1 MTTRRGILKL
11 VGGGIVVAAAAGG
24 GWYAMNGP
32 SNEAREAW
40 RQAGTPTEYRR
51 RFLSYALL
59 APNPHNRQ
67 PWLVRLDGEDGL
79 TLFCDL
85 ERRLP
90 ETDPFD
96 RQITLGCG
104 AFLELL
110 SIAAAQEGYRTD
122 LTPFPDGVSLPRLD
136 ERPIASVRFVAE
148 ATKPDPAFAFVAERR
163 TNRNTYEAREVP
175 DDLLKQ
181 LEAAGTLRGVTAR
194 TTGEGELSAK
204 LRDISWRGHEME
216 SITQRTMKESADLM
230 RIGRDEVNQWRDG
243 LVLEGQM
250 IEFARLTGMVTRE
263 ALLDVKSDAFKMGMD
278 QYREKAASARAFAW
292 LVTADLGG
300 ELARLMQLD
309 AGRAYARLTLK
320 ATQLGLAVHPWS
332 QTLQEYPEMQLLYRE
347 VHDLIGEGGRL
358 QMFVRV
364 GYADAVIAAPR
375 RGLDALI
382 ADAGGAKKEADQG

>member
-40 RQAGTPTEYRR
+40 RQAGTPTEYRH

-136 ERPIASVRFVAE
+136 ERPIASVRFVAG

-175 DDLLKQ
+175 GDPLKQ

-250 IEFARLTGMVTRE
+250 IEFARLTGMVTRD
-263 ALLDVKSDAFKMGMD
+263 ALLDVKSDAFKMGME
-278 QYREKAASARAFAW
+278 QFREKAASARAFAW
-292 LVTADLGG
+292 LITADLGG

-364 GYADAVIAAPR
+364 GYADPVIAAPR
-375 RGLDALI
+375 RGLDALL
-382 ADAGGAKKEADQG
+382 ADAGGAKKKVGQG

>member
-11 VGGGIVVAAAAGG
+11 VGGGIVVAAAGGG

-110 SIAAAQEGYRTD
+110 SIAAAQEGYRAD
-122 LTPFPDGVSLPRLD
+122 LTPFPDGVSLPGLD
-136 ERPIASVRFVAE
+136 ERPIASVRFVAG
-148 ATKPDPAFAFVAERR
+148 AAKPDPAFAFVAERR

-175 DDLLKQ
+175 GDLMKQ
-181 LEAAGTLRGVTAR
+181 LEAAGALRGVTAR

-216 SITQRTMKESADLM
+216 SITQRTMKESTDLM

-263 ALLDVKSDAFKMGMD
+263 ALLDAKSDAFKMGMD

-292 LVTADLGG
+292 LITADLGG

-375 RGLDALI
+375 RGLDALL
-382 ADAGGAKKEADQG
+382 ADAGGTKKQAGQG

>member
-40 RQAGTPTEYRR
+40 RQAGTPTEYRH

-110 SIAAAQEGYRTD
+110 SIAAAQEGYRAD

-136 ERPIASVRFVAE
+136 ERPIASVRFVAG

-175 DDLLKQ
+175 GDPLKQ

-250 IEFARLTGMVTRE
+250 IEFARLTGMVTRD
-263 ALLDVKSDAFKMGMD
+263 ALLDVKSDAFKMGME

-292 LVTADLGG
+292 LITADLGG

-364 GYADAVIAAPR
+364 GYADPVIAAPR
-375 RGLDALI
+375 RGLDALL
-382 ADAGGAKKEADQG
+382 ADAGGAKKKVGQG

>member
-40 RQAGTPTEYRR
+40 RQAGTPTEYRH

-250 IEFARLTGMVTRE
+250 IEFARLTGMVTRD
-263 ALLDVKSDAFKMGMD
+263 ALLDVKSDAFKMGME

-292 LVTADLGG
+292 LITADLGG

-382 ADAGGAKKEADQG
+382 ADACCAKKEADQG

>member
-110 SIAAAQEGYRTD
+110 SIAAAQEGYRAD

-136 ERPIASVRFVAE
+136 ERPIASVRFVAG

-175 DDLLKQ
+175 GDPLKQ

-250 IEFARLTGMVTRE
+250 IEFARLTGMVTRD
-263 ALLDVKSDAFKMGMD
+263 ALLDVKSDAFKMGME

-292 LVTADLGG
+292 LITADLGG

-364 GYADAVIAAPR
+364 GYADPVIAAPR
-375 RGLDALI
+375 RGLDALL
-382 ADAGGAKKEADQG
+382 ADAGGAKKKVGQG

>member
-1 MTTRRGILKL
+1 

-110 SIAAAQEGYRTD
+110 SIAAAQEGYRAD

-136 ERPIASVRFVAE
+136 ERPIASVRFVAG

-175 DDLLKQ
+175 GDPLKQ

-250 IEFARLTGMVTRE
+250 IEFARLTGMVTRD
-263 ALLDVKSDAFKMGMD
+263 ALLDVKSDAFKMGME

-292 LVTADLGG
+292 LITADLGG

-364 GYADAVIAAPR
+364 GYADPVIAAPR
-375 RGLDALI
+375 RGLDALL
-382 ADAGGAKKEADQG
+382 ADAGGAKKKVGQG